1 MQVLCMAS
9 NGDRVDIVCPACG
22 QKYAVYY
29 SRQFTAECES
39 ALAAVHAA
47 LLRHHEKDQTE
58 AAHPAG
64 AFNVPE
70 WKGAAHMSGA
80 ALLSGA
86 PVHRLAASAAGE
98 LLVS

>member
-29 SRQFTAECES
+29 SRQLTAECER

-47 LLRHHEKDQTE
+47 LLGHHDTDKTA

-70 WKGAAHMSGA
+70 WKGPAHMSGA

-86 PVHRLAASAAGE
+86 PINRLAGSAAPE
-98 LLVS
+98 RLAS